1 MENRKALKENTN
13 PTNTKFLKIKPKS
26 FLKKVTVNIDLT
38 KNIYSKFGYI
48 DMNISN

>member
-1 MENRKALKENTN
+1 MENRKALKENAS
-13 PTNTKFLKIKPKS
+13 PTKFLKIKPKN
-26 FLKKVTVNIDLT
+26 FLKKATVNIDLT